1 MTRPVAKINTST
13 TVDASYAGFDI
24 LLTGGNITITLAAA
38 TSDGADI
45 CLVNGDALSGKTLV
59 GFPPDV
65 PARLYPR
72 QSVSINAVDGAW
84 FTTDKSGRWPTPG
97 GVTIYVSS
105 LPGASNAN
113 DGLSPGS
120 PLRTIAAATRFCQ
133 TVVDTQQT
141 SPIIA
146 LVAGSLFNNDPLNLG
161 GQPTGGNLIQV
172 SVYGAGTA
180 TIECDDVP
188 AINVADNAEL
198 NIAIGALTPGAILDL
213 FGNKNDHAETA
224 TGIQHHNNGLTDVSG
239 NLRIRGN
246 GPNCSAIFFDGPE
259 AGAAMSDG
267 FKVRGQFGDV
277 VRLNQGGGRYTMSG
291 YIGTEATPSI
301 AKPYATRLFGVYTTQ
316 TLILGGPAPAPATSW
331 TSIGASVVGGNA
343 ILVDN
348 GLAPQI
354 PGGVTTRSGGR
365 ILSSVTS

>member
-1 MTRPVAKINTST
+1 MTRPVAKINTAAT
-13 TVDASYAGFDI
+13 IDDSYSGFDV
-24 LLTGGNITITLAAA
+24 LLTGGNITVTLAPSP
-38 TSDGADI
+38 SDGVDI
-45 CLVNGDALSGKTLV
+45 RLINGDNLSGKTLV

-65 PARLYPR
+65 RTRLYPR
-72 QSVSINAVDGAW
+72 QSVSVNSVDGSW
-84 FTTDKSGRWPTPG
+84 FTTQKPGRWATPA
-97 GVTIYVSS
+97 GVIVWASS
-105 LPGASNAN
+105 LPGASDSN
-113 DGLSPGS
+113 DGLSPGN
-120 PLRTIAAATRFCQ
+120 PLRTIGAATKFCQ
-133 TVVDTQQT
+133 TAIDTQQT
-141 SPIIA
+141 CPIIA

-224 TGIQHHNNGLTDVSG
+224 TGIQHHNNGLTDISG
-239 NLRIRGN
+239 NLRVRGN

-267 FKVRGQFGDV
+267 FKARGQFGDV

-291 YIGTEATPSI
+291 YIGTEATSSI
-301 AKPYATRLFGVYTTQ
+301 PKPYATRLFGVYTTQ
-316 TLILGGPAPAPATSW
+316 TLILGGPAPAPTSSW
-331 TSIGASVVGGNA
+331 ASIGASVVGGNA

-348 GLAPQI
+348 GLSPYI
-354 PGGVTTRSGGR
+354 PGASPPGPVAA
-365 ILSSVTS
+365 SSPL